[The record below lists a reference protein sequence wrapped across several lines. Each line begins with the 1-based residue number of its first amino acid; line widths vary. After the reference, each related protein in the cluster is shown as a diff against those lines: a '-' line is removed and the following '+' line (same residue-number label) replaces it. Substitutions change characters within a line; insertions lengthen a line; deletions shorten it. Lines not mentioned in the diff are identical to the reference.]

1 MIKCKYVW
9 IIIKF
14 NIPEGKG
21 SIGFVGETLWALRP
35 GKSRATMK
43 SFLPLP
49 SPIPSLTGKKKD
61 LEAYSFIIKIT

>member
-1 MIKCKYVW
+1 MFGLSSNLIFLREKGVLVLR
-9 IIIKF
+9 
-14 NIPEGKG
+14 GKRYG
-21 SIGFVGETLWALRP
+21 ARRP
-35 GKSRATMK
+35 GRSRTTMK